1 MRGRSLTFRLTALFA
16 LLASSVL
23 LLMGVLVGR
32 LVEQHF
38 EDLDMDVLN
47 GKQQLVRH
55 ALAGVQGEADLPA
68 MSRQLGDA
76 LVGHPDMALALIAAD
91 GRPLFV
97 AGDAEFPLAALRER
111 AGLAAAGPPR
121 PLLWPTTD
129 GRRFRGFL
137 RELAAPAAVGG
148 PLAVA
153 VAVDMAHHEH
163 FMRSFLVAL
172 WAGVVL
178 ASLATGFLGWVLV
191 RRGLAP
197 LQAMRRGA
205 AAVTAHRLD
214 FRLAEEAVPVELA
227 ALAKTLNEML
237 ARLEDSF
244 RRLSDFS
251 SDLAHELRTPVSNLL
266 TQTQVTLSRARSA
279 DEYREVLASN
289 AEELERMA
297 RMVSDMLFLAKA
309 ENGLIVPE
317 RRTVDLASEIRD
329 LFEFYDALAEE
340 KGVVLSCEGEGA
352 VQGDRL
358 MLRRALSNLLSNAI
372 RHTPVAGRVLVRIA
386 GGGEGVRLA
395 VLNSGEPIPEAHRA
409 RLFDR
414 FYRAETSRQ
423 RSGDEAGLGLAITR
437 SILVAHGGEIAVGV
451 EDGPAGSMTAFILR
465 LPAA

>member
-55 ALAGVQGEADLPA
+55 ALAEVRGTADLTA
-68 MSRQLGDA
+68 MARQLGDA
-76 LVGHPDMALALIAAD
+76 LIGHPDMAVALIAVD

-97 AGDAEFPLAALRER
+97 SGDAEFPLAALRER
-111 AGLAAAGPPR
+111 ADLAGAGAPR

-137 RELAAPAAVGG
+137 LQQEAVAEVGG
-148 PLAVA
+148 PLSVA

-163 FMRSFLVAL
+163 FMRSFLAAL
-172 WAGVVL
+172 WAGVLL
-178 ASLATGFLGWVLV
+178 ASLTTGFLGWVVV

-197 LQAMRRGA
+197 LQAMRQGA

-279 DEYREVLASN
+279 DDYREVLASN

-297 RMVSDMLFLAKA
+297 RMISDMLFLAKA

-317 RRTVDLASEIRD
+317 RRLVDLASEIRE

-340 KGVVLSCEGEGA
+340 KAISLRCEGEGA

-372 RHTPVAGRVLVRIA
+372 RHTPAQG
-386 GGGEGVRLA
+386 
-395 VLNSGEPIPEAHRA
+395 
-409 RLFDR
+409 
-414 FYRAETSRQ
+414 
-423 RSGDEAGLGLAITR
+423 
-437 SILVAHGGEIAVGV
+437 
-451 EDGPAGSMTAFILR
+451 
-465 LPAA
+465 

>member
-1 MRGRSLTFRLTALFA
+1 MQGRSITFRLTALFA

-23 LLMGVLVGR
+23 LLMGMLVSR

-38 EDLDMDVLN
+38 EDLDMAVLN

-55 ALAGVQGEADLPA
+55 ALAEVRGEADLVA
-68 MSRQLGDA
+68 MSQQLNDA
-76 LVGHPDMALALIAAD
+76 MVGHQGMALALIAAD
-91 GRPLFV
+91 GRSLFV
-97 AGDAEFPLAALRER
+97 SGDAEFPLAALRD
-111 AGLAAAGPPR
+111 AARPPALQ
-121 PLLWPTTD
+121 PLIWPTTD

-137 RELAAPAAVGG
+137 SEVEAVPGIGG
-148 PLAVA
+148 PVQVA
-153 VAVDMAHHEH
+153 VAADMAHHQH
-163 FMRSFLVAL
+163 FMQSFLVAL
-172 WAGVVL
+172 WAGVLL
-178 ASLATGFLGWVLV
+178 ASLATGFLGWVVV

-197 LQAMRRGA
+197 LQAMRQGA

-266 TQTQVTLSRARSA
+266 TQTQVTLSRPRPAE
-279 DEYREVLASN
+279 EYREVLASN
-289 AEELERMA
+289 AEELERMT
-297 RMVSDMLFLAKA
+297 RMISDMLFLAKA

-317 RRTVDLASEIRD
+317 RQAVDLAGEIRE

-340 KGVVLSCEGEGA
+340 KGVALSVEGA
-352 VQGDRL
+352 GVALGDRL
-358 MLRRALSNLLSNAI
+358 MLRRALSNLLANAI
-372 RHTPVAGRVLVRIA
+372 RYTPQQGRVVVRIA
-386 GGGEGVRLA
+386 AADGLARLA

-414 FYRAETSRQ
+414 FYRAESSRQ
-423 RSGDEAGLGLAITR
+423 RSGEEAGLGLAITR
-437 SILVAHGGEIAVGV
+437 SILLAHGGEITVGT
-451 EDGPAGSMTAFILR
+451 EDGMTVFALR